1 MVAVPYRA
9 ELGSELRYRA
19 VMILLVDGAA
29 VALLAAAGRLG
40 DLNVGW
46 FDAVWITAVV
56 LLATAGYPLIG
67 ELFGDGLREK
77 LASMERLPPDTDRVA
92 PVRRSWTGLVLTAL
106 LAGLAV
112 GGVALVV
119 DLEIDGLAIV
129 LAVFVATAIGDRAA
143 DLVRVA
149 RHERVHRGTVYRVE
163 DPPGTEAGLRWEPG

>member
-29 VALLAAAGRLG
+29 VAL
-40 DLNVGW
+40 
-46 FDAVWITAVV
+46 
-56 LLATAGYPLIG
+56 
-67 ELFGDGLREK
+67 
-77 LASMERLPPDTDRVA
+77 
-92 PVRRSWTGLVLTAL
+92 
-106 LAGLAV
+106 
-112 GGVALVV
+112 
-119 DLEIDGLAIV
+119 

-163 DPPGTEAGLRWEPG
+163 DPPGTEAGLGWEPG